1 MFMKHASPRLILA
14 ALFAGAALSASAANP
29 FTDVPADS
37 WAYQSVAALSSEGVV
52 EGYPDGTFKGDKA
65 ITRYE
70 MAQIT
75 ARLMEKENALSA
87 SQKDA
92 VSKLAAE
99 YADELKNLGVR
110 VAELEKK
117 AGNGNTQ
124 VILDMRWHYMPVYD
138 NIYKDSKE
146 KHDVYGARIRMN
158 TITRVNDRIHL
169 YGQGQVLLGLGGEDY
184 ILPNKYKYTSDD
196 GEVTLTRLFS
206 TFHFGKGDGNNQ
218 GLGPSKDLFLIGQF
232 PVTMGVTGYTYDDT
246 FKGVALQLGD
256 AKEGG
261 KFTLAYGRAA
271 GINYNYTAPM
281 MRGVPRFTSIAGSA
295 IGQKMPSLI
304 DKINTTLGYNFGSPN
319 AKTSNDV
326 AQAIAGTTNYEKLPG
341 NVTEALKSQYGE
353 QGAAKLSALLMG
365 SAGNLLGELGNKLD
379 WGSGTYYP
387 MAPDVKMSEGEDED
401 VPVAYASYIYK
412 KPQQYEFHLYGM
424 RAIGP
429 VGHIAK
435 AYGTALSYYIT
446 DKWNVHGEFVKNL
459 RKLPLNQER
468 PHSFNYGISYGT
480 ADVRN
485 EKSYSFGVDYVYS
498 QAGTYFGGSGNDIAD
513 QYMGHVYRN
522 WNGTGMSMPAY
533 IGDKMTD
540 MLAGKSGGNY
550 GGAKFFLAK
559 AQYVPKRGLIL
570 EANYGFNAEDMGGRK
585 MDNIFRLQAT
595 MYYK

>member
-281 MRGVPRFTSIAGSA
+281 MRGVKGTKDLVGNMVGKQIAAQFKNPALADKVADAVHSA
-295 IGQKMPSLI
+295 HSLKEVEANLGKIPVLAGYVKAIMGQINGTIQKMPGKYYIETDS
-304 DKINTTLGYNFGSPN
+304 
-319 AKTSNDV
+319 
-326 AQAIAGTTNYEKLPG
+326 
-341 NVTEALKSQYGE
+341 
-353 QGAAKLSALLMG
+353 
-365 SAGNLLGELGNKLD
+365 
-379 WGSGTYYP
+379 YYP
-387 MAPDVKMSEGEDED
+387 MGPAVEMSEGEDED
-401 VPVAYASYIYK
+401 VPVVYASYIYK

-435 AYGTALSYYIT
+435 AYGTALSYYVT

-459 RKLPLNQER
+459 RKLPLNNER
-468 PHSFNYGISYGT
+468 PYSFNYGIAYGT

-522 WNGTGMSMPAY
+522 WKGQGPMPAY
-533 IGDKMTD
+533 LADKID
-540 MLAGKSGGNY
+540 SQNPLNGINPHGNF